1 MRLLKQ
7 DTIDKINTELTQL
20 KKKYSPIN
28 GTDLRVNRRGE
39 FRVSI
44 KKNDV
49 TPHAGNGFRIT
60 RMAGSCEK
68 CIETQ
73 NMVTCVKLTFH
84 TPTWL

>member
-44 KKNDV
+44 KKK
-49 TPHAGNGFRIT
+49 T
-60 RMAGSCEK
+60 M
-68 CIETQ
+68 
-73 NMVTCVKLTFH
+73 
-84 TPTWL
+84 